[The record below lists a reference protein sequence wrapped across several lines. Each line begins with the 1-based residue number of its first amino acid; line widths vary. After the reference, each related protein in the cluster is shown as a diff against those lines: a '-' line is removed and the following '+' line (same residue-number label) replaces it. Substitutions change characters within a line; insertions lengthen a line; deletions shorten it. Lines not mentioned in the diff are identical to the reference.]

1 MQIKGSF
8 KKVLK
13 YSLLLIIS
21 WLLTILLINLYVL
34 GFSKDKILQDITTLD
49 HTKIWLIFWAKVQ
62 NNGIPSDILVDRLK
76 VSIEA
81 YKNSKIEKIIVSWDN
96 SREEYD
102 EPTSMRDYLISNWV
116 KQDDIYL
123 DYAWFDTYD
132 SLYRAKEIFWVE
144 ELVLFTQ
151 EFHLKRALYIS
162 SRLWI
167 KSIWVQTNLQKYIY
181 DDYYDRR
188 EILARVKAFLN
199 VEILSSKSMYWW
211 KKVDM
216 NNPQEEI
223 SIK

>member
-1 MQIKGSF
+1 MKKIF
-8 KKVLK
+8 KYL
-13 YSLLLIIS
+13 LLLIIS
-21 WLLTILLINLYVL
+21 WLLIILLINLYVL
-34 GFSKDKILQDITTLD
+34 SFSKDKILSDISNLEKTTV
-49 HTKIWLIFWAKVQ
+49 WLVFWAKVKK
-62 NNGIPSDILVDRLK
+62 NWIPSDILADRLK
-76 VSIEA
+76 VSINA
-81 YKNSKIEKIIVSWDN
+81 YKNNKIKKIIVSWDN

-102 EPTSMRDYLISNWV
+102 EPTAMRDYLISNWI

-132 SLYRAKEIFWVE
+132 SLYRAREIFWVE

-181 DDYYDRR
+181 DDYYNRR
-188 EILARVKAFLN
+188 EVLARVKAFLN

-211 KKVDM
+211 KKVDI